1 MANLST
7 FPARANVEATDQFV
21 GYRTATSGGEGRWTA
36 ATLQAWVQAFTTKS
50 SIGLG
55 SVDNTADSAKPVST
69 AQAAAI
75 SAAQAAA
82 IASAS
87 ADATTKANAAQSAA
101 ISTAAS
107 DATTK
112 ANAAQSAA
120 ASDATTKANAAQSAA
135 ISTAASDATTKA
147 NAAQSAAISTAASD
161 ATTKANAAQ
170 SAAISTAAS
179 DATTK
184 ANAAQAAAIASAA
197 SDATTKANAAQ
208 AAAIA
213 ASQPLDAD
221 LTAIAALTT
230 TSFGRTFLTLAD
242 AAATRS
248 ALGLVIDSNVQ
259 SYSARLAAIAGL
271 STAADTLPY
280 FTGAST
286 AALATFTSTG
296 RTLVAAA
303 DAAAGRSALG
313 LVIGT
318 HVQAYSSA
326 LATYAAIP
334 PSANVQGFLAA
345 ADYAAMRTA
354 LGAGAASGLST
365 LDAGGKIPTAQI
377 PDAVLG
383 QVKFQGTWNAATNT
397 PTLSGTPAATTK
409 GDYYIV
415 STGGTQFSKTFE
427 VGDWIISN
435 GATQDKIDNTDAV
448 TTVAGRIGNVTLTA
462 ADLTDGTAAGRT
474 LFTAANAAAQ
484 RTALALVVG
493 TDVQAYSANLAALAG
508 ITSAADRLPYFTGSG
523 TATYANFTSYGRTL
537 AALVD
542 AAAGRTALGL
552 ATMATQAASAV
563 AITGGAINGTTI
575 GATTPNTAVFTSLT
589 VNDNTTLGSSNSD
602 TVNFNARV
610 ASDLNPST
618 DNTYDLGVTG
628 HEWRNLNIDGTANID
643 SLVADTADITGG
655 AINGTPIG
663 ATTPA
668 AGSFTTLSASGT
680 TGQNIFVAL
689 GTDNNGDAL
698 AQIKSTGSTGSSQ
711 LGFSDTAAVSGRL
724 LYRHADDS
732 LAIETGG
739 AERARFNS
747 TGVAVA
753 GVSSA
758 TSTAGGAGFS
768 IVRTGG
774 SPSTFTMLNS
784 GGEIIHEYNAVG
796 YGFNVSTARIAS
808 ISSTGLAVTG
818 VISAT
823 GNVTLGA
830 SADGFYV
837 TKPTSYFVH
846 DTATA
851 GNVYYGSVSSNTPVS
866 VLVNNSVKGV
876 FSSTGLA
883 VTGTLTTSSTTLHT
897 SSVSLTNGAAAATGT
912 LTNAPTA
919 GNPTKWI
926 PIVDNGTTRYIP
938 AW

>member
-1 MANLST
+1 MANLSS
-7 FPARANVEATDQFV
+7 FPVRANVDAADQFV

-55 SVDNTADSAKPVST
+55 SVDNTADAAKPVST

-82 IASAS
+82 IASAA

-101 ISTAAS
+101 ISTASS

-147 NAAQSAAISTAASD
+147 NAAQSAAISA
-161 ATTKANAAQ
+161 
-170 SAAISTAAS
+170 
-179 DATTK
+179 
-184 ANAAQAAAIASAA
+184 AA

-259 SYSARLAAIAGL
+259 SYSARLAALAGL

-313 LVIGT
+313 LIIGT
-318 HVQAYSSA
+318 HVQAYSA
-326 LATYAAIP
+326 TLATYAAIP

-397 PTLSGTPAATTK
+397 PTLSGTPAAGTK

-415 STGGTQFSKTFE
+415 STGGTQFSKTFD

-462 ADLTDGTAAGRT
+462 SDLTDGTAAGRT

-542 AAAGRTALGL
+542 ASAGRTALGL
-552 ATMATQAASAV
+552 VIGTDVQAYSATLAAFAGGTVLTPAQGGTGVNNASRTLTLGGNVTHAGAFTQTFTATANTALTLPTTGTLATLAGTEALSNKTITASAF
-563 AITGGAINGTTI
+563 NGTV
-575 GATTPNTAVFTSLT
+575 GATTP
-589 VNDNTTLGSSNSD
+589 
-602 TVNFNARV
+602 
-610 ASDLNPST
+610 ST
-618 DNTYDLGVTG
+618 
-628 HEWRNLNIDGTANID
+628 
-643 SLVADTADITGG
+643 G
-655 AINGTPIG
+655 A
-663 ATTPA
+663 
-668 AGSFTTLSASGT
+668 FTTLSATGAGFNGGFARFESTSSGNSIDIKGVNGAGVNDSAFIT
-680 TGQNIFVAL
+680 L
-689 GTDNNGDAL
+689 RDGTSSRDSFIGLTGDA
-698 AQIKSTGSTGSSQ
+698 AP
-711 LGFSDTAAVSGRL
+711 
-724 LYRHADDS
+724 
-732 LAIETGG
+732 
-739 AERARFNS
+739 
-747 TGVAVA
+747 
-753 GVSSA
+753 
-758 TSTAGGAGFS
+758 GGAGAIRFA
-768 IVRTGG
+768 TGG
-774 SPSTFTMLNS
+774 
-784 GGEIIHEYNAVG
+784 
-796 YGFNVSTARIAS
+796 NVVRATIT
-808 ISSTGLAVTG
+808 STGNIGFGAASPLSFALQTLQFDSGTLNTALAVT
-818 VISAT
+818 AY
-823 GNVTLGA
+823 GA
-830 SADGFYV
+830 SPSFNTRNAGGTAASPSASSSNPINFVGATTNDGTNFFNTLSIV
-837 TKPTSYFVH
+837 GGIESTPASGSHPTFLSVSTTPSGSTSRAERFRI
-846 DTATA
+846 TSA
-851 GNVYYGSVSSNTPVS
+851 GNIGIGTTDQFGGG
-866 VLVNNSVKGV
+866 VKVVGI
-876 FSSTGLA
+876 A
-883 VTGTLTTSSTTLHT
+883 NATTVPAS
-897 SSVSLTNGAAAATGT
+897 
-912 LTNAPTA
+912 
-919 GNPTKWI
+919 NPTGGGVLYVEGGALKYRGSS
-926 PIVDNGTTRYIP
+926 GTVTTI
-938 AW
+938 ANA

>member
-7 FPARANVEATDQFV
+7 FPARANVEAADQFV

-101 ISTAAS
+101 ISTASS

-135 ISTAASDATTKA
+135 IA
-147 NAAQSAAISTAASD
+147 TAASD

-208 AAAIA
+208 SAAIA

-242 AAATRS
+242 AATTRS

-397 PTLSGTPAATTK
+397 PTLSGTPAAPTK

-462 ADLTDGTAAGRT
+462 SDLTDGTAAGRT

-537 AALVD
+537 VAAAD

-552 ATMATQAASAV
+552 GTLATQAASAV

-575 GATTPNTAVFTSLT
+575 GATTPSTVAATTITAQNASFQIVAQTSGSTRMTLDHNGTNGRVGTLDAQDVYIVRANVPVAVF
-589 VNDNTTLGSSNSD
+589 GSTGLNS
-602 TVNFNARV
+602 
-610 ASDLNPST
+610 
-618 DNTYDLGVTG
+618 
-628 HEWRNLNIDGTANID
+628 TA
-643 SLVADTADITGG
+643 
-655 AINGTPIG
+655 IG
-663 ATTPA
+663 ATA
-668 AGSFTTLSASGT
+668 ASTGAFTTLSATGLISGVNSSFV
-680 TGQNIFVAL
+680 TGGNDIAIQSNPAAL
-689 GTDNNGDAL
+689 GVPTIGFNTGGT
-698 AQIKSTGSTGSSQ
+698 IGTGSAFIYGNSSRVVIN
-711 LGFSDTAAVSGRL
+711 GPTSGEVSLRV
-724 LYRHADDS
+724 A
-732 LAIETGG
+732 
-739 AERARFNS
+739 NS
-747 TGVAVA
+747 VIAVA
-753 GVSSA
+753 
-758 TSTAGGAGFS
+758 
-768 IVRTGG
+768 
-774 SPSTFTMLNS
+774 
-784 GGEIIHEYNAVG
+784 
-796 YGFNVSTARIAS
+796 
-808 ISSTGLAVTG
+808 SSTGLAVTG
-818 VISAT
+818 ALSASGQFTGQTYFSIGGSSTDYPSSGYNFTRTASAGVYNYTSTDFSSRLEHTAGGFKFFTAPSGTAGNAISFT
-823 GNVTLGA
+823 ERMQLTTSGNLGLGA
-830 SADGFYV
+830 SSFGTSAAYV
-837 TKPTSYFVH
+837 IGI
-846 DTATA
+846 A
-851 GNVYYGSVSSNTPVS
+851 
-866 VLVNNSVKGV
+866 
-876 FSSTGLA
+876 
-883 VTGTLTTSSTTLHT
+883 
-897 SSVSLTNGAAAATGT
+897 
-912 LTNAPTA
+912 
-919 GNPTKWI
+919 
-926 PIVDNGTTRYIP
+926 NGTAPSSSP
-938 AW
+938 AGMGQLYVESGALKYRGSSGTVTTIANA

>member
-7 FPARANVEATDQFV
+7 FPARATVEDADQFV
-21 GYRTATSGGEGRWTA
+21 GYRAATSGGEGRWTA
-36 ATLQAWVQAFTTKS
+36 ATLRAWVQAFTTKS

-87 ADATTKANAAQSAA
+87 A
-101 ISTAAS
+101 
-107 DATTK
+107 
-112 ANAAQSAA
+112 
-120 ASDATTKANAAQSAA
+120 
-135 ISTAASDATTKA
+135 
-147 NAAQSAAISTAASD
+147 
-161 ATTKANAAQ
+161 
-170 SAAISTAAS
+170 
-179 DATTK
+179 
-184 ANAAQAAAIASAA
+184 
-197 SDATTKANAAQ
+197 DATTKANAAQ

-462 ADLTDGTAAGRT
+462 SDLTDGTAAGRT

-523 TATYANFTSYGRTL
+523 TATYANFTTYGRTL
-537 AALVD
+537 VAAAD

-552 ATMATQAASAV
+552 ATMALQAANNV

-575 GATTPNTAVFTSLT
+575 GATTPSTGVFTSLT

-602 TVNFNARV
+602 TVNFNARI

-618 DNTYDLGVTG
+618 DNTYDLGVPG
-628 HEWRNLNIDGTANID
+628 HEWRNLHIDGTANID
-643 SLVADTADITGG
+643 SLVADTADINGG
-655 AINGTPIG
+655 TIDGTAIG
-663 ATTPA
+663 ATTPSTAVFSTLYQGTAGAQGLAVGFSGA
-668 AGSFTTLSASGT
+668 AGQGFTLRDTTNSRTYFVTTETATGLQINAGANPISLLASSVAVTGTGSYTGALLVNGAVGTSFSYKGLHA
-680 TGQNIFVAL
+680 TGPQFFGYDNVVGNGYGGGVRGYSVAAQGGYVAL
-689 GTDNNGDAL
+689 GTIQNNTWVPAL
-698 AQIKSTGSTGSSQ
+698 TINHLNAATFASSVAVTGALSSTGTGT
-711 LGFSDTAAVSGRL
+711 F
-724 LYRHADDS
+724 
-732 LAIETGG
+732 G
-739 AERARFNS
+739 ATSNS
-747 TGVAVA
+747 TGVAISSYGTSALVINSA
-753 GVSSA
+753 GVAADTCLRINRGSGTYWLIAHDSL
-758 TSTAGGAGFS
+758 GGL
-768 IVRTGG
+768 
-774 SPSTFTMLNS
+774 TFNRDGADKAFFGRS
-784 GGEIIHEYNAVG
+784 GVD
-796 YGFNVSTARIAS
+796 
-808 ISSTGLAVTG
+808 GLT
-818 VISAT
+818 VI
-823 GNVTLGA
+823 
-830 SADGFYV
+830 
-837 TKPTSYFVH
+837 
-846 DTATA
+846 
-851 GNVYYGSVSSNTPVS
+851 
-866 VLVNNSVKGV
+866 
-876 FSSTGLA
+876 
-883 VTGTLTTSSTTLHT
+883 GTLTTSSTTLHT
-897 SSVSLTNGAAAATGT
+897 SSVALTNGAGSSVGT
-912 LTNAPTA
+912 LTNAPSV

>member
-7 FPARANVEATDQFV
+7 FPARATVEAADQFV
-21 GYRTATSGGEGRWTA
+21 GYRAATSGGEGRWTA
-36 ATLQAWVQAFTTKS
+36 ATLRAWVQAFTTKS

-82 IASAS
+82 IATAA
-87 ADATTKANAAQSAA
+87 ADATTKANAAE
-101 ISTAAS
+101 
-107 DATTK
+107 
-112 ANAAQSAA
+112 
-120 ASDATTKANAAQSAA
+120 
-135 ISTAASDATTKA
+135 
-147 NAAQSAAISTAASD
+147 
-161 ATTKANAAQ
+161 
-170 SAAISTAAS
+170 
-179 DATTK
+179 
-184 ANAAQAAAIASAA
+184 
-197 SDATTKANAAQ
+197 

-213 ASQPLDAD
+213 AIGPVQPLDAD

-259 SYSARLAAIAGL
+259 SYSARLAALAGL

-345 ADYAAMRTA
+345 ANYAAMRTA

-415 STGGTQFSKTFE
+415 STGGTQFSKTFD

-462 ADLTDGTAAGRT
+462 SDLTDGTAAGRT
-474 LFTAANAAAQ
+474 LFTAATAAAQ

-537 AALVD
+537 VAAAD

-552 ATMATQAASAV
+552 GTLALQAANNV
-563 AITGGAINGTTI
+563 A
-575 GATTPNTAVFTSLT
+575 
-589 VNDNTTLGSSNSD
+589 
-602 TVNFNARV
+602 
-610 ASDLNPST
+610 
-618 DNTYDLGVTG
+618 
-628 HEWRNLNIDGTANID
+628 
-643 SLVADTADITGG
+643 ITGG

-663 ATTPA
+663 ATTP
-668 AGSFTTLSASGT
+668 ST
-680 TGQNIFVAL
+680 VA
-689 GTDNNGDAL
+689 
-698 AQIKSTGSTGSSQ
+698 
-711 LGFSDTAAVSGRL
+711 
-724 LYRHADDS
+724 
-732 LAIETGG
+732 
-739 AERARFNS
+739 
-747 TGVAVA
+747 
-753 GVSSA
+753 A
-758 TSTAGGAGFS
+758 TSL
-768 IVRTGG
+768 
-774 SPSTFTMLNS
+774 ST
-784 GGEIIHEYNAVG
+784 
-796 YGFNVSTARIAS
+796 
-808 ISSTGLAVTG
+808 
-818 VISAT
+818 T
-823 GNVTLGA
+823 GNVTLGGGADFFNGSVRISDNASSTAPAYFQSGEPGISGSNVILSNNYFGTSGGASGRKNSSVGASYIRLNVGSASTSNTTLGFISASGTSTDVASFSSTGASITGALSVSGNATFSGGTNQRLFVNTTGA
-830 SADGFYV
+830 SAPNRLAFQESTTNGSLALFGL
-837 TKPTSYFVH
+837 PNGTSL
-846 DTATA
+846 TATLGVA
-851 GNVYYGSVSSNTPVS
+851 DDSAYTNGIRVRLSVSGGSAFLISDAFGTGTAQPLQIQAQGVVS
-866 VLVNNSVKGV
+866 GI

-883 VTGTLTTSSTTLHT
+883 VIGTLTTSSTTLHT
-897 SSVSLTNGAAAATGT
+897 SSVSLTNGAAAALGT

-926 PIVDNGTTRYIP
+926 PIVDNGTPRYIP

>member
-1 MANLST
+1 MANLSS
-7 FPARANVEATDQFV
+7 FPVRANVDAADQFV

-36 ATLQAWVQAFTTKS
+36 ATLQAWVQAFTTQS

-55 SVDNTADSAKPVST
+55 SVDNTADAAKPVST
-69 AQAAAI
+69 AQADAI

-82 IASAS
+82 IASAA

-101 ISTAAS
+101 ISTASS

-147 NAAQSAAISTAASD
+147 NAAQAAAISAASSDATTKANAAQSAAISAAASD

-170 SAAISTAAS
+170 SAAISTAS
-179 DATTK
+179 
-184 ANAAQAAAIASAA
+184 

-259 SYSARLAAIAGL
+259 SYSARLAALAGL

-397 PTLSGTPAATTK
+397 PTLSGTPAAGTK

-415 STGGTQFSKTFE
+415 STGGTQFSKTFD

-462 ADLTDGTAAGRT
+462 SDLTDGTAAGRT
-474 LFTAANAAAQ
+474 LFTAATAAAQ

-523 TATYANFTSYGRTL
+523 TATYANFTTYGRTL
-537 AALVD
+537 AALAD
-542 AAAGRTALGL
+542 ASAGRTALGL
-552 ATMATQAASAV
+552 VIGTDVQAYSATLAAFAGGTVLTPAQGGTGVNNASRTLTLGGNVAFAGAFTQSFTATANTALTLPITGTLATLAGTEALSNKTITASAF
-563 AITGGAINGTTI
+563 NGTI
-575 GATTPNTAVFTSLT
+575 GGTTP
-589 VNDNTTLGSSNSD
+589 
-602 TVNFNARV
+602 
-610 ASDLNPST
+610 ST
-618 DNTYDLGVTG
+618 
-628 HEWRNLNIDGTANID
+628 
-643 SLVADTADITGG
+643 G
-655 AINGTPIG
+655 A
-663 ATTPA
+663 
-668 AGSFTTLSASGT
+668 FTTLSATGT
-680 TGQNIFVAL
+680 ASITGA
-689 GTDNNGDAL
+689 
-698 AQIKSTGSTGSSQ
+698 
-711 LGFSDTAAVSGRL
+711 
-724 LYRHADDS
+724 
-732 LAIETGG
+732 
-739 AERARFNS
+739 
-747 TGVAVA
+747 
-753 GVSSA
+753 VSSA
-758 TSTAGGAGFS
+758 NAFVSTGPVTANAADRVTLDFGGGTSGRVLAWGPNNSTAGQLDLGVLSANASVGSTS
-768 IVRTGG
+768 I
-774 SPSTFTMLNS
+774 
-784 GGEIIHEYNAVG
+784 
-796 YGFNVSTARIAS
+796 AR

-818 VISAT
+818 ALSAT
-823 GNVTLGA
+823 GK
-830 SADGFYV
+830 F
-837 TKPTSYFVH
+837 
-846 DTATA
+846 TA
-851 GNVYYGSVSSNTPVS
+851 GSGTFSAGDGSIYIGTASGLTLIGKAGSTYDVSIAAANGQNLLTNPTGTSNVVIGNGSGTISAA
-866 VLVNNSVKGV
+866 NS
-876 FSSTGLA
+876 LA

-897 SSVSLTNGAAAATGT
+897 SSVSLTNGAAAAAGT
-912 LTNAPTA
+912 LTNAPVA

-926 PIVDNGTTRYIP
+926 GIVDNGVTRYIP